1 MNAKT
6 HRKNPKRVTE
16 TSEKWQSVM
25 SDALPFNLNLN
36 LILNKSDYIP
46 TDVLRMIQ

>member
-1 MNAKT
+1 MNDGNE
-6 HRKNPKRVTE
+6 RK
-16 TSEKWQSVM
+16 M
-25 SDALPFNLNLN
+25 AISDALPFNLNLN